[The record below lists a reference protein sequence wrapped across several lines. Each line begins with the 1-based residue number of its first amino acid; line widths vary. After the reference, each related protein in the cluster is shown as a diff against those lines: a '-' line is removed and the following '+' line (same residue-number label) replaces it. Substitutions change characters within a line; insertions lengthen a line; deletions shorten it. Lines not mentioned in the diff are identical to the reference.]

1 MSLITCAVYDTE
13 ENGRTTLTAQTLESL
28 YKTVDFNR
36 HKIIIVDNNSCEAT
50 KQIIESFVYR
60 VNEFICPDAAQSIHL
75 PNNVGTA
82 KAINLGWVRRDP
94 GQHCVKIDNDV
105 VIHSKGWAD
114 EMEYAISKMP
124 EIGIIGLKRKDL
136 IECTT
141 HEVKEW
147 RSELVQLPHEP
158 GERWVVIER
167 VLGVMGTCKMVNSK
181 LIDAIGYL
189 SQPTVYGF
197 DDSIY
202 SCRSRIA
209 GFINCF
215 LPHIEIDHI
224 DPGGTDYTEWKRKH
238 AGDTIAYAQQMI
250 REYETG
256 VKNIYE
262 PA

>member
-1 MSLITCAVYDTE
+1 MALIVMCCYDTL
-13 ENGRTTLTAQTLESL
+13 ENKRTTLTSQTLESL

-36 HKIIIVDNNSCEAT
+36 HKIIIVNNNSCEET
-50 KQIIESFVYR
+50 KQTIDSFVYR
-60 VNEFICPDAAQSIHL
+60 VNEFVCNDAAQAIHL
-75 PNNVGTA
+75 TQNIGTA
-82 KAINLGWVRRDP
+82 KAINLGWSKREP

-105 VIHSKGWAD
+105 VIHSKGWVD
-114 EMEYAISKMP
+114 EMEEAIRRAP
-124 EIGIIGLKRKDL
+124 HIGIIGLKRKDL

-141 HEVKEW
+141 HETPEW
-147 RSELVQLPHEP
+147 RSELWQLPHEP
-158 GERWVVIER
+158 GERWIAIEVVK
-167 VLGVMGTCKMVNSK
+167 GVMGTCKMVNSK

-202 SCRSRIA
+202 SCRSSLA

-224 DPGGTDYTEWKRKH
+224 DLGGDAYTEWKRKH
-238 AGDTIAYAQQMI
+238 AGQTISYAQQLI
-250 REYETG
+250 AEYQRG
-256 VKNIYE
+256 VRPLYE